1 MKKSILALLCIGV
14 LFLAGCFNDPVQ
26 DDILDYINEKTTTA
40 AQLESQAI
48 ATYGSVSGGNY
59 QDDQTLYDALV
70 NEIIPDYTK
79 FIDELESVDIET
91 EELREVHEIYLS
103 GAEQQFNGF
112 VKIVEAIDNQD
123 ASMIDEANLMLDEG
137 RENINEYLDKLN
149 ALAKE
154 HDVEIEKK

>member
-1 MKKSILALLCIGV
+1 M
-14 LFLAGCFNDPVQ
+14 
-26 DDILDYINEKTTTA
+26 
-40 AQLESQAI
+40 
-48 ATYGSVSGGNY
+48 
-59 QDDQTLYDALV
+59 

-154 HDVEIEKK
+154 HDVEIEKNNKRLTH